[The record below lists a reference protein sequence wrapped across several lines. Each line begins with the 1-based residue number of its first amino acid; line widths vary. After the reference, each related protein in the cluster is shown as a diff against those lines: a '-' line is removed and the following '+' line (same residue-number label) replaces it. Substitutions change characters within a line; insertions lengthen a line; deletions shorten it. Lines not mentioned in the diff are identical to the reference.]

1 MRFKRSRV
9 RQIRK
14 NTSVKK
20 SSKVSEIPA
29 QSKLSMNRKNPSVR
43 KYAVS
48 QKCEMSTQEKQA
60 SYPESNVVKHAV
72 TTKGPRGLRNLE
84 NCYMHV
90 IFQYLA
96 EGTSSLRS
104 SPKQLV
110 RKEGRN
116 LKEQV
121 LALLKLVHNTE
132 GKVIHPVQ
140 ARHVVKVEL
149 PQFADNTQQDAHEFL
164 IAILP
169 VQQLPRHQGTA

>member
-14 NTSVKK
+14 NISVKK
-20 SSKVSEIPA
+20 SSEVSEIST

-43 KYAVS
+43 KYAVN

-60 SYPESNVVKHAV
+60 SYPESNVKHAV

-90 IFQYLA
+90 IFQCLA

-104 SPKQLV
+104 SPCWEGMEKFERAGVGIAKVSTQYR
-110 RKEGRN
+110 RKGDTSSASKTCCQSR
-116 LKEQV
+116 V
-121 LALLKLVHNTE
+121 AT
-132 GKVIHPVQ
+132 IC
-140 ARHVVKVEL
+140 
-149 PQFADNTQQDAHEFL
+149 
-164 IAILP
+164 
-169 VQQLPRHQGTA
+169 

>member
-14 NTSVKK
+14 NISVKK
-20 SSKVSEIPA
+20 SSEVSEIST

-43 KYAVS
+43 KYAVN

-60 SYPESNVVKHAV
+60 SYPESNVKHAV

-90 IFQYLA
+90 IFQCLA

-140 ARHVVKVEL
+140 ARHAVKVEL

-164 IAILP
+164 TAILP